1 MHFRKLIHIAVGIKR
16 HSWGGA
22 KQSLYFTMQVEI
34 GTQAYNPI
42 QKMLI
47 YVLASNLMSK
57 LP

>member
-1 MHFRKLIHIAVGIKR
+1 MHFYKPIHAAVGIKC

-47 YVLASNLMSK
+47 Y
-57 LP
+57 